1 MAVSPPYLDID
12 DFAAEYQGSLSE
24 GESAT
29 AERLLQVVSDSIR
42 TRKPDADPMAAALVA
57 FEVVRDAMAFGH
69 LGPLSSFSNITAHRQ
84 ESGTF
89 DGSVRTADDFL
100 TDRHKKLL
108 GIPTAA
114 TLAARGRFTAGD
126 Y

>member
-1 MAVSPPYLDID
+1 VTAPYLDID
-12 DFAAEYQGSLSE
+12 EFTAEYQGALSD
-24 GESAT
+24 GESIT

-42 TRKPDADPMAAALVA
+42 TRKPDADPTAAALVV
-57 FEVVRDAMAFGH
+57 FEVVRDAMSFGH

-89 DGSVRTADDFL
+89 DGSARTADDFL
-100 TDRHKKLL
+100 TDRHKKML

-114 TLAARGRFTAGD
+114 TLAPRARFTAGD